1 MNKVQEEAKAEKQK
15 LFEEA
20 RNESNALRAKY
31 ETSLMQQAEGITDML
46 KRKTQ
51 DEVFAITG
59 KALSDLAA
67 VPFDEQ
73 LVKVFIQKIQDLKE
87 EEKIKFAAA
96 LANGDKTI
104 LVKSAVDLSPTSKAA
119 LEKALGEMNKKESKF
134 QYQLAP
140 DLVSG
145 IEIDTGEY
153 NLSWNIQS
161 YLDTLQKNI
170 AATLSFKQ
178 NENGTI

>member
-1 MNKVQEEAKAEKQK
+1 MN
-15 LFEEA
+15 
-20 RNESNALRAKY
+20 N
-31 ETSLMQQAEGITDML
+31 
-46 KRKTQ
+46 
-51 DEVFAITG
+51 
-59 KALSDLAA
+59 
-67 VPFDEQ
+67 
-73 LVKVFIQKIQDLKE
+73 
-87 EEKIKFAAA
+87 
-96 LANGDKTI
+96 DKTI
-104 LVKSAVDLSPTSKAA
+104 LVKIAVDLSPTSKAA

-153 NLSWNIQS
+153 KLSWNIQS

-170 AATLSFKQ
+170 AVTLSFKQ